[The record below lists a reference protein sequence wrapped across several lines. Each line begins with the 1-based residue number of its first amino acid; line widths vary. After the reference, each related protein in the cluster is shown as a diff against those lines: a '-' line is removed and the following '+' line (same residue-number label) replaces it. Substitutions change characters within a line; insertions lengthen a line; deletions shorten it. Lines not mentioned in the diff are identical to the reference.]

1 MQYPQVVLQEK
12 VTLGTEKTNV
22 VWDID
27 KGVLCCLDKKGRV
40 SSALLGQ
47 RELTLKDVKNIYG

>member
-1 MQYPQVVLQEK
+1 
-12 VTLGTEKTNV
+12 LGPEKTNV